1 MGETPMI
8 ERQDDPARTER
19 AKGQPLVESLTVRLA
34 RASDR
39 DAVFAF
45 CARTWGDDGDY
56 IPYVWDEWLADMDA
70 GHGALLVA
78 VASAQDEAAD
88 GAAPSAAHE
97 RPVGLL
103 HVRMVADD
111 EAWIEGV
118 RVDPAERRQGI
129 GRSLVS
135 RGLVAARER
144 GATVARIFTDA
155 TNVASQRLF
164 GGFGFTRVAELL
176 SFRAPALTFGYA
188 PDDDNATMADASPDT
203 TDTTGVDDVAVTSPA
218 TPGAPGAARL
228 RSTPTHAG
236 DRAER
241 RTLAAAG
248 LADDPVELTLATPG
262 LETADRIWEWLVQ
275 SNLTPFNG
283 GLELRNWTARAL
295 TEASLREYLANGQ
308 VLLLEGWDTILALA
322 ILGEDAQAGE
332 DDDED
337 EVGAT
342 DDDDVGAA
350 VNDGPMAP
358 GDSAAGATGAG
369 DGASSAETATPRRHA
384 RGAGALNVRYLDGSA
399 DGLSRLCLT
408 LREVAGERGFARVN
422 CWLPD
427 LLILRDAMDGAGYER
442 RGDEAMYVYARGL

>member
-1 MGETPMI
+1 MSETRDGKRED
-8 ERQDDPARTER
+8 ERQGAQPTP
-19 AKGQPLVESLTVRLA
+19 GQPVVESLTVRLA

-56 IPYVWDEWLADMDA
+56 IPYVWDEWLADMNA

-78 VASAQDEAAD
+78 VASAQDTQSDATGQTTQA
-88 GAAPSAAHE
+88 E

-103 HVRMVADD
+103 HVRMVSDD

-118 RVDPAERRQGI
+118 RVDPAERRQGV

-155 TNVASQRLF
+155 SNVASQRLF

-176 SFRAPALTFGYA
+176 SFRAPALTFEN
-188 PDDDNATMADASPDT
+188 PDDGDAATSDVHADA
-203 TDTTGVDDVAVTSPA
+203 TDTDGVDVSAVAPSGQ
-218 TPGAPGAARL
+218 PGSSYAASR
-228 RSTPTHAG
+228 RSQPS
-236 DRAER
+236 DSDDQAEQ

-248 LADDPVELTLATPG
+248 LADDPVELRLTTPG
-262 LETADRIWEWLVQ
+262 LETSDRIWEWLVQ

-295 TEASLREYLANGQ
+295 TEANLRGYLANGQ

-322 ILGEDAQAGE
+322 ILGEDAHADE
-332 DDDED
+332 DADNDADDD
-337 EVGAT
+337 AS
-342 DDDDVGAA
+342 DDDIGAA
-350 VNDGPMAP
+350 ANDAP
-358 GDSAAGATGAG
+358 TDRDSNSGEA
-369 DGASSAETATPRRHA
+369 DGGGQAQPHRHA
-384 RGAGALNVRYLDGSA
+384 RGAGALNVLYLDGTA

-408 LREVAGERGFARVN
+408 LREVAGERGFTRVN